1 MVGPPKI
8 VPPKMSIART
18 FLLVASPTVQWRQ
31 GQEVTNVAFRDV
43 SADRSVGK
51 PWKWGRTMWK
61 KIDAQPAVRPMKN
74 RRSQNEHGLPTNH
87 FQVRAV
93 SFGEFGLRTGRIFQI
108 LDETR
113 WMSNIAQGLGLDG
126 SGHI

>member
-1 MVGPPKI
+1 MKVLAIRTYLSIILKIFESNFFVGQKDMVGPPKI

-51 PWKWGRTMWK
+51 PWKWGRNMWK
-61 KIDAQPAVRPMKN
+61 KYRN
-74 RRSQNEHGLPTNH
+74 TRPTNSSPLKKL
-87 FQVRAV
+87 A
-93 SFGEFGLRTGRIFQI
+93 IPK
-108 LDETR
+108 
-113 WMSNIAQGLGLDG
+113 
-126 SGHI
+126 

>member
-1 MVGPPKI
+1 MHLKKLSTCNQNILVILLKIFEQKDTVGPPKI

-51 PWKWGRTMWK
+51 PWKWGRNMWK
-61 KIDAQPAVRPMKN
+61 KYTPNQQFAPEKYAIPK
-74 RRSQNEHGLPTNH
+74 
-87 FQVRAV
+87 
-93 SFGEFGLRTGRIFQI
+93 
-108 LDETR
+108 
-113 WMSNIAQGLGLDG
+113 
-126 SGHI
+126 